1 MVAKR
6 RKSRAPLD
14 PEGFHIGGV
23 QLEPGTVSDVELDM
37 ARLPTRTKLT
47 LPVRVVRGASD
58 GPCMWLSAGIHGDE
72 LIGIEVIRQV
82 LEQVEVARLCG
93 TIIAVPIVN
102 LHGFLIRSRY
112 LPDGRDLNRSFPG
125 GKRGSLAARLAHLFM
140 EEIVSKCQYGIDFH
154 TATNDRVNLP
164 QLRVDLGDDETREL
178 ARAFGAPVTIDA
190 RLRDGSLREVATQRG
205 VRVLLFEGGEAQR
218 FDTAAIAIG
227 VRGVQRVLARL
238 GMHPLPP
245 LDAAAP
251 VVPAASRIATR
262 CAWIRAPRSGLF
274 RCVVENGQDVERGA
288 RLGVIANV
296 FGEDA
301 IVVKAKNAGT
311 VVSLALN
318 PVVHQGDAIL
328 RLAFTTDAT

>member
-125 GKRGSLAARLAHLFM
+125 GKRGSLAA
-140 EEIVSKCQYGIDFH
+140 
-154 TATNDRVNLP
+154 
-164 QLRVDLGDDETREL
+164 
-178 ARAFGAPVTIDA
+178 
-190 RLRDGSLREVATQRG
+190 
-205 VRVLLFEGGEAQR
+205 
-218 FDTAAIAIG
+218 
-227 VRGVQRVLARL
+227 
-238 GMHPLPP
+238 
-245 LDAAAP
+245 
-251 VVPAASRIATR
+251 
-262 CAWIRAPRSGLF
+262 
-274 RCVVENGQDVERGA
+274 
-288 RLGVIANV
+288 
-296 FGEDA
+296 
-301 IVVKAKNAGT
+301 
-311 VVSLALN
+311 
-318 PVVHQGDAIL
+318 
-328 RLAFTTDAT
+328 